1 VSRVAHP
8 KQQTVRERYAFCC
21 GYCGVS
27 EADVGGELTVDHF
40 RPLSGGG
47 DHSDANLVYACVR
60 CNQYKGAL
68 LPEAT
73 DLAQEQRLL
82 HPLRD
87 DLLAHIREDE
97 STGRLEGLTATGHFH
112 IAALRLNRPALIV
125 HRQRRYLAVLLEARL
140 EQALTENEALRE
152 RIARRDLYIAYLEE
166 RLMGRREAE

>member
-1 VSRVAHP
+1 MAHP
-8 KQQTVRERYAFCC
+8 NLQTVRERYAFCC

-40 RPLSGGG
+40 RPVSAGG
-47 DHSDANLVYACVR
+47 DHSEANLVYACVR

-68 LPEAT
+68 LPEAM
-73 DLAQEQRLL
+73 DRAQERRLL

-97 STGRLEGLTATGHFH
+97 STGRLEGLTATGRFH

-140 EQALTENEALRE
+140 EQALMENEALRE
-152 RIARRDLYIAYLEE
+152 RLARRDLYIASLEE
-166 RLMGRREAE
+166 RLIGRREAE